1 MDLHEETIQGL
12 HEKLSQREV
21 SSEEVTR
28 HLLDRI
34 NQLNQELNAYITV
47 TEEAALAQAR
57 EADQRRA
64 NGDATSP
71 LCGVPIA
78 IKDNMNTRG
87 VRTTCASRMLE
98 HFVPPFDGTAVRKL
112 REAGAVFLG
121 KTNMDEFAMGS
132 STEHSLFG
140 PCRNPHDHERV
151 TGGSS
156 GGSACAVAADLCI
169 AATGSDTGGSIRQ
182 PAAYCGVVGMKPT
195 YGRVSRFGLVA
206 FASSL
211 DQIGPIAKDVTDCS
225 LLLQALCG
233 YDPFDSTSVDT
244 PVPDFASFL
253 TGDVRG
259 LRIGIPKEYF
269 IEGMDAEV
277 EEAVRKGI
285 RVFEKEGAV
294 PVEISLPHT
303 VYGIPVYYLIATAE
317 ASSNLARYDG
327 VKYGFRAEGASETL
341 RQMYH
346 STRSQG
352 FGAEVKRRIMLGTYA
367 LSSGYYEAYYRKAQ
381 QVRTLIRQDFI
392 EAFQHCDVIVTPT
405 VPSPA
410 CRIGEKTGDPL
421 QMYLLDIFTTTVNLA
436 GLPGLSM
443 PCGTTSEGLPVGMQ
457 ILGKHFDEGTVLKA
471 AFAFEQKT
479 LTTSRSQA

>member
-1 MDLHEETIQGL
+1 MDLHKETIQGL
-12 HEKLSQREV
+12 HAKLARREV

-34 NQLNQELNAYITV
+34 AKLNQELNAYITV
-47 TEEAALAQAR
+47 TGEDALAQAR
-57 EADQRRA
+57 KADQRRA
-64 NGDATSP
+64 KGDVTSP
-71 LCGVPIA
+71 LCGVPMA

-98 HFVPPFDGTAVRKL
+98 HFVPPFDETAVRKL

-140 PCRNPHDHERV
+140 PCHNPHDHERV

-225 LLLQALCG
+225 LLLQVLCG
-233 YDPFDSTSVDT
+233 YDSSDSTSVDA

-253 TGDVRG
+253 TD
-259 LRIGIPKEYF
+259 
-269 IEGMDAEV
+269 
-277 EEAVRKGI
+277 RKS
-285 RVFEKEGAV
+285 VV
-294 PVEISLPHT
+294 
-303 VYGIPVYYLIATAE
+303 
-317 ASSNLARYDG
+317 
-327 VKYGFRAEGASETL
+327 
-341 RQMYH
+341 
-346 STRSQG
+346 
-352 FGAEVKRRIMLGTYA
+352 
-367 LSSGYYEAYYRKAQ
+367 
-381 QVRTLIRQDFI
+381 
-392 EAFQHCDVIVTPT
+392 
-405 VPSPA
+405 
-410 CRIGEKTGDPL
+410 
-421 QMYLLDIFTTTVNLA
+421 
-436 GLPGLSM
+436 
-443 PCGTTSEGLPVGMQ
+443 
-457 ILGKHFDEGTVLKA
+457 
-471 AFAFEQKT
+471 
-479 LTTSRSQA
+479 

>member
-12 HEKLSQREV
+12 HTKLARREV

-34 NQLNQELNAYITV
+34 SHLNQELNAYITV
-47 TEEAALAQAR
+47 TEEEALAQAR
-57 EADQRRA
+57 EADQRLA

-98 HFVPPFDGTAVRKL
+98 HFVPPFDATAVRKL

-151 TGGSS
+151 PGGSS

-225 LLLQALCG
+225 LLLQTLCG
-233 YDPFDSTSVDT
+233 YDPCDSTSVDSA
-244 PVPDFASFL
+244 VPDFASFL

-277 EEAVRKGI
+277 EEAVRNGI
-285 RVFEKEGAV
+285 RILEKEGAR

-303 VYGIPVYYLIATAE
+303 AYGIPVYYLIATAE

-327 VKYGFRAEGASETL
+327 
-341 RQMYH
+341 
-346 STRSQG
+346 
-352 FGAEVKRRIMLGTYA
+352 EVKRRIMLGTYA
-367 LSSGYYEAYYRKAQ
+367 LSSGYYDAYYRKAQ
-381 QVRTLIRQDFI
+381 QVRTLIRQDFV

-410 CRIGEKTGDPL
+410 FPIGEKTGDPL

-443 PCGTTSEGLPVGMQ
+443 PCGTTSGGLPVGMQ
-457 ILGKHFDEGTVLKA
+457 ILGRHFDEGTVLKT
-471 AFAFEQKT
+471 AFAFEQQT
-479 LTTSRSQA
+479 LTTSKTQA